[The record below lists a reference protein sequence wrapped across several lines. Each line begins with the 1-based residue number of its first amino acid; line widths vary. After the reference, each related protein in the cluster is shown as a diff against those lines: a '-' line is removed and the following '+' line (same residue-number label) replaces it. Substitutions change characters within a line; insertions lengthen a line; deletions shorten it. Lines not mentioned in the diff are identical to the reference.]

1 MLRSLLGLGLYLIL
15 FIGIVI
21 VPVKL
26 THYLC
31 KVKKIKINRW
41 VIGCVGPLILIIP
54 KLLFAQMPEFIWK
67 ILIFIFISSVIM
79 FFELSRMMIENNEMK
94 GIINYS
100 KYIKTNKRDFK

>member
-1 MLRSLLGLGLYLIL
+1 MLKSLLSLGLYLIL
-15 FIGIVI
+15 SIGIVI

-54 KLLFAQMPEFIWK
+54 KLLFAQMPDFIWK
-67 ILIFIFISSVIM
+67 ILIFIFITSVIM
-79 FFELSRMMIENNEMK
+79 FFELSRMMIENKEMK
-94 GIINYS
+94 GLIDYS
-100 KYIKTNKRDFK
+100 KYIKPNKRKVK